1 MKKMLVAV
9 PFLACLAMA
18 GCDDP
23 ARNLYE
29 GIRNNNEA
37 HRTPEQREMQPAPS
51 YDEYKK
57 ERDRLHRD
65 SDQSEQ

>member
-1 MKKMLVAV
+1 MKWLGLASIM
-9 PFLACLAMA
+9 ACLMLA

-37 HRTPEQREMQPAPS
+37 HRTQQQREMQPAPS
-51 YDEYKK
+51 YDEYSK
-57 ERDRLHRD
+57 ERKRLERGN
-65 SDQSEQ
+65 QSEQ